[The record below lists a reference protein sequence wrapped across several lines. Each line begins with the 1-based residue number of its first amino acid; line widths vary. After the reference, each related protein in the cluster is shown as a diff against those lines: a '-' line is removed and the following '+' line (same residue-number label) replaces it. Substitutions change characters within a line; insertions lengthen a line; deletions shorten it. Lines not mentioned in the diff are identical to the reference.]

1 MKNKLKN
8 APYLAEQ
15 RKDGAELLILIG
27 SQAWQAWGQG
37 NATEWQLL
45 AQAIQTDPTQ
55 KPVILGGTQLAEI
68 DLLQL
73 AEAEDRTAV
82 RLFQFGAFTKI
93 RGFIGLVKTNPRTR
107 GRQRGGISGTKS
119 KEKRPYD

>member
-82 RLFQFGAFTKI
+82 RLFQFGAFSHVEQLPQIVANLAKNTQVSTLTLCDSL
-93 RGFIGLVKTNPRTR
+93 GH
-107 GRQRGGISGTKS
+107 
-119 KEKRPYD
+119 